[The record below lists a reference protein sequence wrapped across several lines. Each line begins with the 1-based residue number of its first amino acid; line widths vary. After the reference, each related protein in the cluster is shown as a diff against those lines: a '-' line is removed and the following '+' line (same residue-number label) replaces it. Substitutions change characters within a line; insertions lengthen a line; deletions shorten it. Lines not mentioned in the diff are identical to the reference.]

1 MSGWNNNFAA
11 VTLDIDY
18 GDGNNYFTKK
28 YSCLDVQA
36 GESQAKASPN
46 TLPIANFENVDRF
59 IDFMVSRLTPRVQQ
73 IQGPGGLPKYYV
85 CYWPINNVTP
95 EYYESNKDKQFKKLL
110 VTFAEAY
117 LSAESLGLPLLD
129 GTYPKGVSAVS
140 PLVSA
145 TIGLTPTVTPT
156 HTLTPTPTRGT
167 VPPPT
172 PTPSSC
178 EKPVIISFTPTFG
191 GPNTIL
197 TITGK
202 YLQSTSG
209 VTINNVKVING
220 IIKSSDGTKLTVTV
234 PQSPSAGIQ
243 KNLIIVED
251 QYGSATST
259 NKFTYNSAI
268 TNTNAPAAQL
278 NTTNVSQQTQTELSE
293 IQSVNRQDGQ
303 TGPKVLIDTIVT
315 NSIKGFESL
324 LVKVNTV
331 PTLGVWVINQNV
343 NIKVELKDTVNTG
356 NNTLKPNTIK
366 EINFI
371 SENGF
376 VSNNSVYITSS
387 QITELIVESNNIT
400 DEEWKQTKEIL
411 GSVNLTTVPAD
422 KNKQP
427 LWSTYNFKMFK
438 S

>member
-1 MSGWNNNFAA
+1 
-11 VTLDIDY
+11 
-18 GDGNNYFTKK
+18 
-28 YSCLDVQA
+28 
-36 GESQAKASPN
+36 
-46 TLPIANFENVDRF
+46 
-59 IDFMVSRLTPRVQQ
+59 MVSRLTTNVQR
-73 IQGPGGLPKYYV
+73 IQELGLPKYYV

-129 GTYPKGVSAVS
+129 GTYPKGVPAVS

-156 HTLTPTPTRGT
+156 HTPTPTPTLGT

-209 VTINNVKVING
+209 ITINNVTVING

-234 PQSPSAGIQ
+234 PQSQLTGIQ
-243 KNLIIVED
+243 ENLIIVKD

-259 NKFTYNSAI
+259 NKFTYNPAS
-268 TNTNAPAAQL
+268 TNTYAPAAPL
-278 NTTNVSQQTQTELSE
+278 NTTNVSQQTETELSE
-293 IQSVNRQDGQ
+293 IQSVNRQDGL
-303 TGPKVLIDTIVT
+303 TGPKVLIDTIVK

-324 LVKVNTV
+324 LVKVNTD

-387 QITELIVESNNIT
+387 QITKLIVESNYIT

-427 LWSTYNFKMFK
+427 LWSTYNFTMFK